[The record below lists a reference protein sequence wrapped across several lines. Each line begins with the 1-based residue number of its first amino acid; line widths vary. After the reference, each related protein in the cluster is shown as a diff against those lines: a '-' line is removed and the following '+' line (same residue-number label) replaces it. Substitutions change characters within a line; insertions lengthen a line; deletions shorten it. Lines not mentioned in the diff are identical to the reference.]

1 MTDDVP
7 VDPIKDPNVEP
18 VVDPPK
24 EDPLLELLV
33 GMKDDNQKIIVDTIN
48 MLQGKITKLEKE
60 AGETKTEHDNDKKMA
75 IIKMLKDADYDVKG
89 FETKSLESLQDIAEL
104 LSQNNDKI
112 VIKTKKDDDFNNPDY
127 DTKVWDPSINDFRSF
142 FKGVESK

>member
-7 VDPIKDPNVEP
+7 VDPIKDPKVEP
-18 VVDPPK
+18 VVAPPK

-112 VIKTKKDDDFNNPDY
+112 VIKTKKDDDLKPDY
-127 DTKVWDPSINDFRSF
+127 EVTIWNPSTGKREPF
-142 FKGVESK
+142 FKPAETK